1 MVGYLC
7 TKSSVTYSCMSD
19 SVDRIEGISC
29 FLRKILSSVV
39 EVVSLSVVCRRNAD
53 CNAGYDIVFC
63 KNPAGLQTACF
74 QLKLCIE
81 SILSFLINLDT
92 FVFHNV
98 YSISRPYTQVRGTNI
113 CSKQK

>member
-1 MVGYLC
+1 M
-7 TKSSVTYSCMSD
+7 YSCMSD

-63 KNPAGLQTACF
+63 KNPAGLQTAC
-74 QLKLCIE
+74 LPTETMYREHI
-81 SILSFLINLDT
+81 
-92 FVFHNV
+92 VFPHK
-98 YSISRPYTQVRGTNI
+98 P
-113 CSKQK
+113 